1 MIFASLLLATA
12 MQSASPGIY
21 EPAPIMIPGRDDVPE
36 KASGVGPTK
45 SAVLDACLK
54 QANDDPAAATKT
66 ALDWIGRGGDWSARQ
81 CLGFAYAQ
89 GGDFAAATGVF
100 ARAASEAD
108 VARDPGAASVWA
120 LAGNAA
126 LANDEARTATQYFD
140 AALARATL
148 IGLALGEVHLDR
160 ARARVAT
167 GDLAGAASD
176 LERARTDAAADPLT
190 WLLSATLA
198 RRQADLSAAAT
209 YIAEAARLAPTDP
222 AVMLEAGNVAVLSG
236 QESAARA
243 NWQSVVAAAPQSPEA
258 DSARA
263 NLSQL
268 TAADGS
274 TPAPASE
281 SPPTPQSR

>member
-1 MIFASLLLATA
+1 MIFASLLLAIA

-36 KASGVGPTK
+36 KTSNAGTTS
-45 SAVLDACLK
+45 SALLAACLK

-89 GGDFAAATGVF
+89 GGDYATATGVF

-126 LANDEARTATQYFD
+126 LANGDARTAIQYFD
-140 AALARATL
+140 AALARAALT
-148 IGLALGEVHLDR
+148 GLALGEVHIDR
-160 ARARVAT
+160 ARARVVT
-167 GDLAGAASD
+167 GDLAGASSD
-176 LERARTDAAADPLT
+176 LERARGDATADPLT

-198 RRQADLSAAAT
+198 RRQENLSEAAT

-222 AVMLEAGNVAVLSG
+222 AVMLEAGNIAVLSG
-236 QESAARA
+236 QEAAARA
-243 NWQSVVAAAPQSPEA
+243 NWQSVVAAAPQSAEA

-268 TAADGS
+268 AAADGS
-274 TPAPASE
+274 APASE
-281 SPPTPQSR
+281 RPPSPQSR